1 MSFIIIL
8 IKFKKMAI
16 VVAACNQL
24 KVYALDFWYVLCD
37 KREKK
42 MIAGKH

>member
-1 MSFIIIL
+1 
-8 IKFKKMAI
+8 MAI

-24 KVYALDFWYVLCD
+24 KVYAVYALDFWYVLCD

-42 MIAGKH
+42 WLLVNINH